1 MCLKKWTNSSFTSH
15 MHIFNQH
22 SELHISIFQAV
33 VRNDGTSHSL
43 NLINSTFRLLLHDE
57 DEDEED
63 EGDLSEAEADNESED
78 PGLLTYLNFCKLS
91 KEK

>member
-1 MCLKKWTNSSFTSH
+1 
-15 MHIFNQH
+15 MHIFNV
-22 SELHISIFQAV
+22 LNCIYVSIFQAV

-57 DEDEED
+57 DEDEGD

-78 PGLLTYLNFCKLS
+78 PGLLTTSISADFA
-91 KEK
+91 